1 MIYLYYDR
9 KKMELNSSTWNGNLA
24 RVIKILVLDDEISSL
39 KKKYRS
45 FLEKRKK
52 KKNCVSRDLIN
63 LIISSK
69 RTFFRSGSNDA

>member
-24 RVIKILVLDDEISSL
+24 RVIKILVLDGEISSL
-39 KKKYRS
+39 KKKCRS

-52 KKNCVSRDLIN
+52 KKIA
-63 LIISSK
+63 
-69 RTFFRSGSNDA
+69 FREV

>member
-9 KKMELNSSTWNGNLA
+9 KKMELNSSAWNGNLA

-52 KKNCVSRDLIN
+52 KKIA
-63 LIISSK
+63 
-69 RTFFRSGSNDA
+69 FREI

>member
-9 KKMELNSSTWNGNLA
+9 KKMELNSSAWNGNLA

-52 KKNCVSRDLIN
+52 KKNCVSRDLTN

>member
-52 KKNCVSRDLIN
+52 KKIA
-63 LIISSK
+63 
-69 RTFFRSGSNDA
+69 FREI

>member
-9 KKMELNSSTWNGNLA
+9 KKMELNSNAWNGNLA

-39 KKKYRS
+39 KKNVDRS
-45 FLEKRKK
+45 SKKEKK
-52 KKNCVSRDLIN
+52 KKNCVSRDLTN

>member
-9 KKMELNSSTWNGNLA
+9 KKMELNSNAWNGNLA
-24 RVIKILVLDDEISSL
+24 RVIKILVLDDKISSL

-52 KKNCVSRDLIN
+52 KKIA
-63 LIISSK
+63 
-69 RTFFRSGSNDA
+69 FREI

>member
-9 KKMELNSSTWNGNLA
+9 KKMELNSSAWNGNLA

-52 KKNCVSRDLIN
+52 KKKLRFERFDKPYYIEQENFF
-63 LIISSK
+63 SK
-69 RTFFRSGSNDA
+69 WK

>member
-39 KKKYRS
+39 KKNVDRS
-45 FLEKRKK
+45 SKKEKK
-52 KKNCVSRDLIN
+52 KKNCVSRDLTN

>member
-52 KKNCVSRDLIN
+52 KKNCVSRDLTN